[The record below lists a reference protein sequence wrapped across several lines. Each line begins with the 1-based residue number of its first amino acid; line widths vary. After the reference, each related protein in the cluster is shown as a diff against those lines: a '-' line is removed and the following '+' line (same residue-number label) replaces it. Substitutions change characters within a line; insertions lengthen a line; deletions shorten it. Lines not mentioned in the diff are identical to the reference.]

1 VTPGGSGDKRHRAR
15 EAALQLMYQ
24 WEIGRVAEMDLSE
37 AADSFWGVHPAPVRR
52 RVFATELAKGAAA
65 HLSTIDPLIE
75 AHSDNWRLSRM
86 AVIDRIIMR
95 LAIYELMHTDTPP
108 PVVIDEALELA
119 KTFSGE
125 QAVGFI
131 NGLLDSVRRHLEAD
145 DGDARSL

>member
-1 VTPGGSGDKRHRAR
+1 
-15 EAALQLMYQ
+15 MYQ
-24 WEIGRVAEMDLSE
+24 WEIGRMAEIDLSE

-52 RVFATELAKGAAA
+52 RVFATELAKGTAA

-75 AHSDNWRLSRM
+75 AHADNWRLSRM

-95 LAIYELMHTDTPP
+95 LAIYELIHTDTPP

-119 KTFSGE
+119 KTFSGD

-131 NGLLDSVRRHLEAD
+131 NGVLDSVRRHLES
-145 DGDARSL
+145 DGGEARSL